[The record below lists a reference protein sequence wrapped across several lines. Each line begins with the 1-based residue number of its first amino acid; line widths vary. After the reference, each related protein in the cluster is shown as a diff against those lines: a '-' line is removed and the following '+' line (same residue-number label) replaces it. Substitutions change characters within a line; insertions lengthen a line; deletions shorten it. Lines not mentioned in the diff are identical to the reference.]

1 MIFLELAEKS
11 KYLAANMVSIDICEI
26 ANLDNFKE
34 AYPFTV
40 RIVIIMFMLINHK
53 WIGLTLSYNKL
64 SLHMPSF
71 KRFYWKSIIIY
82 TEPTK

>member
-53 WIGLTLSYNKL
+53 
-64 SLHMPSF
+64 
-71 KRFYWKSIIIY
+71 
-82 TEPTK
+82 